1 MAVRSLCR
9 RFVCFSLSLSLWLGL
24 CLPVCAKESSGP
36 LSLSPIT
43 LEGYPLY
50 EQEERSARAYI
61 VMEASTGRILMG
73 KNIHQRLPQASTTK
87 IMGAMMVLEQPN
99 LDEYF
104 EVDAQAIQVEG
115 SSMGLAEGDLV
126 SLYALACGMMLPSGN
141 DAANAAGVRLYG
153 SVPGFVDAMN
163 RRAQELHLEN
173 THYVTA
179 CGLDAPDHYSS
190 AFDLAKLCRIALQNP
205 LFSEICCQTQVKV
218 RFGSVPYDRWLKNY
232 NRLLQLYPDC
242 IGVKTGFTDDA
253 GRCLVSAAQRDEMTL
268 ICVTLNAQNDW
279 NLHASLYEQCFQAY
293 RLEPLPS
300 CPARIPLAG
309 GSLSESGTE
318 AELPLIPAWS
328 AKLPLKSGEADRL
341 KSCVLAQPFCYFPP
355 EPNRVY
361 AQALYLLD
369 GQPLCTVPLVAA
381 LP

>member
-1 MAVRSLCR
+1 MTIRSLCR
-9 RFVCFSLSLSLWLGL
+9 SLLCSILSLPLCIGL
-24 CLPVCAKESSGP
+24 CLPACAKESAGV
-36 LSLSPIT
+36 LSPSPIT
-43 LEGYPLY
+43 LEEYPLY
-50 EQEERSARAYI
+50 RQEERSARAYI

-104 EVDAQAIQVEG
+104 KVDSQAIQVEG
-115 SSMGLAEGDLV
+115 SSMGLSDGDLV

-153 SVPGFVDAMN
+153 SVPGFVDTMN
-163 RRAQELHLEN
+163 QRAQELHLDD

-190 AFDLAKLCRIALQNP
+190 AFDLAKLCRVALQNP
-205 LFSEICCQTQVKV
+205 LFSEICCQTQMKV
-218 RFGSVPYDRWLKNY
+218 RFGSPPYDRWLKNY

-253 GRCLVSAAQRDEMTL
+253 GRCLVSAAQRDGMTL
-268 ICVTLNAQNDW
+268 ICVTLNAQDDW
-279 NLHASLYEQCFQAY
+279 NLLSSLYEQCFEDY
-293 RLEPLPS
+293 HLESLPT
-300 CPARIPLAG
+300 CPASIPLAG
-309 GSLSESGTE
+309 GKLSEYGIE
-318 AELPLIPAWS
+318 EELPLIPAWKGAVPLRLGES
-328 AKLPLKSGEADRL
+328 ARL
-341 KSCVLAQPFCYFPP
+341 EYCVLAQPFTYSPP
-355 EPNRVY
+355 ELGRVY

-369 GQPLCTVPLVAA
+369 GQPLCTIPLVGA

>member
-1 MAVRSLCR
+1 M
-9 RFVCFSLSLSLWLGL
+9 GL

-36 LSLSPIT
+36 LSPSPIT

-61 VMEASTGRILMG
+61 VMEAITGRILMG

-163 RRAQELHLEN
+163 QRAQELQLEN

-179 CGLDAPDHYSS
+179 CGLDAPNH
-190 AFDLAKLCRIALQNP
+190 
-205 LFSEICCQTQVKV
+205 
-218 RFGSVPYDRWLKNY
+218 
-232 NRLLQLYPDC
+232 
-242 IGVKTGFTDDA
+242 
-253 GRCLVSAAQRDEMTL
+253 
-268 ICVTLNAQNDW
+268 
-279 NLHASLYEQCFQAY
+279 
-293 RLEPLPS
+293 
-300 CPARIPLAG
+300 
-309 GSLSESGTE
+309 
-318 AELPLIPAWS
+318 
-328 AKLPLKSGEADRL
+328 
-341 KSCVLAQPFCYFPP
+341 
-355 EPNRVY
+355 
-361 AQALYLLD
+361 
-369 GQPLCTVPLVAA
+369 
-381 LP
+381 